1 MKTRWTLEIGSTE
14 QVLGGFLENT
24 APMTETQMISYVRKV
39 CRQMLANNRELKAYS
54 IWAEDEADE
63 NHVFHIEARRNDSY
77 IDIKVWDTQRKVF
90 VVDTVQDRIN
100 RRLREIDECII
111 KGDEYIRA
119 LASLG

>member
-1 MKTRWTLEIGSTE
+1 M
-14 QVLGGFLENT
+14 LGGFLENT
-24 APMTETQMISYVRKV
+24 APMTEKQMISYVRKV
-39 CRQMLANNRELKAYS
+39 CRQMLANNREL
-54 IWAEDEADE
+54 

-111 KGDEYIRA
+111 KGDEYIRPI
-119 LASLG
+119 ASLG

>member
-1 MKTRWTLEIGSTE
+1 MKTRWTLEIGSNK

-24 APMTETQMISYVRKV
+24 APMTEKQMISYVRKV

-54 IWAEDEADE
+54 IWAEDETDE
-63 NHVFHIEARRNDSY
+63 NRTFHIEARRNEGY
-77 IDIKVWDTQRKVF
+77 IDIQAWDAQKQVF
-90 VVDTVQDRIN
+90 VVDTMKDRIN

-119 LASLG
+119 LAVLG